1 MDSIDVTYRLPDGD
15 TWQSRRHGGDRGS
28 KHSFNLAEGDYIS
41 KVEGKTEYE
50 LVAQLTFT
58 VTKGNGSTVRY
69 GPYGKTGL
77 IPFSVQGNIISFF
90 GSSGNLLDSIGFYS
104 YSNLS
109 RSELFGGT
117 YNGSHLFD
125 SNPNS
130 PQSAATGPALKISKL
145 LIRSGN

>member
-1 MDSIDVTYRLPDGD
+1 M
-15 TWQSRRHGGDRGS
+15 
-28 KHSFNLAEGDYIS
+28 AE
-41 KVEGKTEYE
+41 
-50 LVAQLTFT
+50 LTFT

-117 YNGSHLFD
+117 YNESHFD
-125 SNPNS
+125 SNHNS
-130 PQSAATGPALKISKL
+130 PQSAVTEPALKISKL
-145 LIRSGN
+145 LICSGNQVDRIQAEYVTYSGKFILSPTFGGTGGSLHVIEATPSCFLVSHFFALKKA